1 MGKINAVFCIISLD
15 FLTAIATAMFDLNA
29 FSRRFLNVCFLIFF
43 FGVPVFYASA
53 QNTTAYNADVRTINT
68 AMDAL
73 LQTISGPAGRSI
85 DWDRFRNLFKGD
97 VPFYIRSKRNEEW
110 RVLELSVEKY
120 ISDIGPNLEKRNFFE
135 VSSNLHVSQY
145 GDIASVFMVYESRES
160 PSDAQP
166 FDRGINSLQLMFDG
180 ERWWILS
187 LIWQAESTGVP
198 IPKEWLKKN
207 KIKN

>member
-1 MGKINAVFCIISLD
+1 M
-15 FLTAIATAMFDLNA
+15 
-29 FSRRFLNVCFLIFF
+29 
-43 FGVPVFYASA
+43 
-53 QNTTAYNADVRTINT
+53 
-68 AMDAL
+68 
-73 LQTISGPAGRSI
+73 
-85 DWDRFRNLFKGD
+85 
-97 VPFYIRSKRNEEW
+97 
-110 RVLELSVEKY
+110 
-120 ISDIGPNLEKRNFFE
+120 
-135 VSSNLHVSQY
+135 SSNLHVSQY
-145 GDIASVFMVYESRES
+145 GDIASVFMVYESREN